1 MKIFE
6 NVTRQVRSYLSEN
19 HYCHSLIKANER
31 CFSKLEAY
39 LYEKG
44 VDYSPEIAETWVQD
58 LHYDASST
66 DSPHWKM
73 ALVRLK
79 DIYEH
84 GEILPEH
91 DTRHLMSY
99 TILCDTLRNSLD
111 SYLESLKGRLSD
123 ETIDGHKHPCA
134 RFLIYVQKSGISTV
148 TDITFETIC
157 QFYQA
162 DLHRGHFE
170 KSHTNAA
177 VSSMMVYFW
186 SEGLVPYG
194 FTIIIRYLSHSRRC
208 TGCYWNN
215 VTSAVHERIVSI
227 MKSSPTVD
235 TDKLRDYREYSRQ
248 LHNENGY
255 SKTVATA
262 HNRAIDLL
270 ILFLEMNGY
279 RYNPEIA
286 VVWFDSISP
295 CFGKEKDT
303 IYRSLC
309 MVAEYHTTS
318 CINLA
323 TVHRRKPRA
332 FELLPEWCREA
343 TDKYVAS
350 KEKEGWAQSTM
361 DMIRSSLCRFC
372 NYLDETGL
380 RSFRELTASHV
391 KQFNACDK
399 HKTPYGKNAYNTRIR
414 KFLMYLGEN
423 GYVSNP
429 MLFISLSCTSAPRE
443 TIIVVLSEEEMASLK
458 ENIGADD
465 GRLSLRKKAMLLLGL
480 KMGLRASDVVNLTI
494 DDINWDKASIRF
506 IQQKTVVEIEL
517 PMPTEVGNALFR
529 YITEERHKKAE
540 KNIFLSEKAPHRPI
554 KRASCNRAL
563 KSALPDRNVE
573 GSGFHVM
580 RKTYATQLLKNGVGT
595 HLVAEALGQRG
606 TTSVHRYLSL
616 DTDRMRMCPLSL
628 SECGIG
634 GWKYGR

>member
-6 NVTRQVRSYLSEN
+6 NVTRQIRSYLSEN
-19 HYCHSLIKANER
+19 HYCLSLIMANER
-31 CFSKLEAY
+31 CFRKLEAY
-39 LYEKG
+39 LKEKG
-44 VDYSPEIAETWVQD
+44 VDYSPEIAETWVKD
-58 LHYDASST
+58 LHYDVSST
-66 DSPHWKM
+66 DSHHWKM
-73 ALVRLK
+73 ALTRLK

-123 ETIDGHKHPCA
+123 ETIAGRKHPCA
-134 RFLIYVQKSGISTV
+134 RFLIYVQKSGIQAI
-148 TDITFETIC
+148 TDITFETIY
-157 QFYQA
+157 QFYQT

-194 FTIIIRYLSHSRRC
+194 FTIIIRYLSHGRRN

-215 VTSAVHERIVSI
+215 VTSSVHERIISI
-227 MKSSPTVD
+227 MESSPTVD
-235 TDKLRDYREYSRQ
+235 TDKLLDYREYSRQ
-248 LHNENGY
+248 LHNENAY
-255 SKTVATA
+255 SKTITSA

-286 VVWFDSISP
+286 VVWFDSICH
-295 CFGKEKDT
+295 CFGNEKYT

-309 MVAEYHTTS
+309 MVAEYHATS

-323 TVHRRKPRA
+323 AVHRRKPRA
-332 FELLPEWCREA
+332 FDLLPEWCREA
-343 TDKYVAS
+343 AGKYVAA
-350 KEKEGWAQSTM
+350 KEKEGWAKSTM

-380 RSFRELTASHV
+380 RSFSDLTASHI

-423 GYVSNP
+423 GYLSNP

-443 TIIVVLSEEEMASLK
+443 TIIVVLNEEEMVTLK

-480 KMGLRASDVVNLTI
+480 KMGMRASDVVKLTI

-540 KNIFLSEKAPHRPI
+540 KNIFLSEKAPHKPI

-563 KSALPDRNVE
+563 QSALPDRNVE

-580 RKTYATQLLKNGVGT
+580 RKTYATQLLRSGVGT

-606 TTSVHRYLSL
+606 TASVHRYLSL

-628 SECGIG
+628 AECRIG
-634 GWKYGR
+634 GWKYDR